1 MHIIRQHSYGAPE
14 VLVLEE
20 LELADPGPGEVR
32 VRTHAA
38 AVTFFDIMNRRGDL
52 VEREYYEADTVL
64 PLEPG
69 YQGSGFVDALGPGVT
84 EFAVGDRVLW
94 GVGSGAYATHL
105 NVPVPQLIPV
115 PGDIDLGQAAA
126 GIPVQALVSYKLTHE
141 AYPLQPG
148 DWCLVQSAA
157 GGVGSLITQFARARG
172 ARVIGVVSTEQKA
185 VVAKEAGA
193 SEVIVSA
200 TCPDI
205 AAEVKRIT
213 GAGVRVVY
221 DGVGKDAF
229 EVNLDSLA
237 PRGYLVSYGQSSGFI
252 PPFDMMTLN
261 DKGSLYVTRFRL
273 ECFIDEPWP
282 PTHFF
287 DQVFAW
293 MRAGELVM
301 RVDSTYPLSQAAAAH
316 RAVEERRTSGRVL
329 LLP

>member
-1 MHIIRQHSYGAPE
+1 VQIIRQHTFGAPE

-20 LELADPGPGEVR
+20 LELSGPGPGEVR

-38 AVTFFDIMNRRGDL
+38 AVTFFDIINRRGDL
-52 VEREYYEADTVL
+52 TGRAYYQADTVL

-84 EFAVGDRVLW
+84 ELAVGDRVLW
-94 GVGSGAYATHL
+94 GVPSGAYATHL
-105 NVPVPQLIPV
+105 IVPANQLIPV

-126 GIPVQALVSYKLTHE
+126 MPVQALLSYKLTHE
-141 AYPLQPG
+141 AYTLQPG
-148 DWCLVQSAA
+148 DWCLVQAAA
-157 GGVGSLITQFARARG
+157 GGVGSLITQFAKMRG

-193 SEVIVSA
+193 DEVVVS
-200 TCPDI
+200 TCSDI

-213 GAGVRVVY
+213 GTGVRVVY
-221 DGVGKDAF
+221 DGVGKDTF
-229 EVNLDSLA
+229 EANLDSLA
-237 PRGYLVSYGQSSGFI
+237 PRGYLISFGQASGFV
-252 PPFDMMTLN
+252 PPFDLMTLN

-282 PTHFF
+282 MRQFF
-287 DQVFAW
+287 DQFFAW
-293 MRAGELVM
+293 MRAGDIVV
-301 RVDSTYPLSQAAAAH
+301 RVDSTYPLCQAAAAH